1 MASWGPSLFPLH
13 HLFACMESQK
23 IQVPMSQTLKSL
35 ILDVGEV
42 EIGRIYN
49 TFIGG
54 GSIYLSGKML
64 ASIMI
69 D

>member
-1 MASWGPSLFPLH
+1 
-13 HLFACMESQK
+13 MESQK

-42 EIGRIYN
+42 EIERIYN
-49 TFIGG
+49 TLIGG